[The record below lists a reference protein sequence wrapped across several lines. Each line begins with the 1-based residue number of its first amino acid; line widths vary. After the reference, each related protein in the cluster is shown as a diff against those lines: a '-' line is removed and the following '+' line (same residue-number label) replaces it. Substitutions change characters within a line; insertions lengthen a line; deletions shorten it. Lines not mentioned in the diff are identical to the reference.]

1 MIKILKTEGLKY
13 CVFLRFSQ
21 GKIRRRGFKLLSN
34 GSLCPTFYS
43 YNFGLMDN
51 LGKVERFDVIM
62 FPKQDKV
69 KKLQL
74 KELKEFTDWELLSN
88 HNSKP
93 ALDDKAIELNIGY
106 VFQLDEK
113 AKKILIIDYD

>member
-1 MIKILKTEGLKY
+1 
-13 CVFLRFSQ
+13 
-21 GKIRRRGFKLLSN
+21 
-34 GSLCPTFYS
+34 
-43 YNFGLMDN
+43 
-51 LGKVERFDVIM
+51 M

-113 AKKILIIDYD
+113 AKKILIIDYDQQEKNIEERLKDIEMMKILKECEKTKTSSLDISSLKLKSAQLLEAEKDSLSHVLSIVAD